1 MSSIALHRDDV
12 IVGVDTHKHEHVA
25 VVIDGLGGRLG
36 DRAVPATVAGYE
48 ELVGWARSWGRVYGF
63 GVEGTASYGAGLAR
77 FLRRGGFRVIEAGRP
92 PRPVERR
99 RHGKSD
105 PLDAE
110 HAARHVLAGHTA
122 VVPKRADGIVEA
134 IRLTRIAR
142 SGAVKAHTQAMVTLR
157 AVLVTADDDLRAR
170 LEPLTAHQLMTTC
183 AALDTTGDP
192 TDAAVAMTHVLAS
205 LAQRWLDLH
214 REIKIHTKRLAHL
227 TATAA
232 PVLVAAYGIGP
243 DIAGELLVTAG
254 DNPERIRSE
263 AAFARLCGVCPLP
276 TGSGQTAGRHR
287 LNRGGNRHANA
298 ALYRAVIVRMRHHQP
313 TRAYV
318 ARRRAEGLTTKDII
332 RCLKRYLAREIY
344 ALLPHLDDQ

>member
-1 MSSIALHRDDV
+1 
-12 IVGVDTHKHEHVA
+12 
-25 VVIDGLGGRLG
+25 
-36 DRAVPATVAGYE
+36 
-48 ELVGWARSWGRVYGF
+48 
-63 GVEGTASYGAGLAR
+63 
-77 FLRRGGFRVIEAGRP
+77 
-92 PRPVERR
+92 
-99 RHGKSD
+99 
-105 PLDAE
+105 
-110 HAARHVLAGHTA
+110 
-122 VVPKRADGIVEA
+122 VPKRADGIVEA

-192 TDAAVAMTHVLAS
+192 TDAAVAMAHVLAA

-214 REIKIHTKRLAHL
+214 REIKIHTKRLAYL

-318 ARRRAEGLTTKDII
+318 ARRTAEGLTTKDII

>member
-1 MSSIALHRDDV
+1 MGSIALDRGDV

-36 DRAVPATVAGYE
+36 DRAVPATVAGYQ
-48 ELVGWARSWGRVYGF
+48 ELLAWARSWGQVYGF

-77 FLRRGGFRVIEAGRP
+77 FLRRGGFRVIEVARP
-92 PRPVERR
+92 PRPAQRR
-99 RHGKSD
+99 RQGKSD

-110 HAARHVLAGHTA
+110 HAARSVLAGHA
-122 VVPKRADGIVEA
+122 AGVPKHGDGIVEA

-142 SGAVKAHTQAMVTLR
+142 SGAVKGHTQAMVTLR
-157 AVLVTADDDLRAR
+157 AALVTADDDLRAQ

-183 AALDTTGDP
+183 AALDTSGDP
-192 TDAAVAMTHVLAS
+192 ADPAVAMRYVLAA
-205 LAQRWLDLH
+205 LAHRWLTLH
-214 REIKIHTKRLAHL
+214 HEIKLHTRRLTQL

-232 PVLVAAYGIGP
+232 PALVAAYGIGP

-254 DNPERIRSE
+254 DNPERIHSE

-298 ALYRAVIVRMRHHQP
+298 ALYRAVIVRMRHHEP

-318 ARRRAEGLTTKDII
+318 TRRRAQGLTTKDII

-344 ALLPHLDDQ
+344 TLLPPPPP